1 MAIDKAEWQYDS
13 AMKIYCEKNGKILD
27 DLTEDDEDIIWDCA
41 GNHIAFFIAWLIRR
55 DHIGDLHHEE
65 ESEEQELEDV
75 KKQQKTGMDIF
86 KKYCDMCFT
95 REDVADDILPFV
107 EKYYDE
113 YMDDYSRIM
122 GDSRIL
128 STSFVWDDYL
138 KVEEAIDE
146 AYRNYVAG

>member
-1 MAIDKAEWQYDS
+1 MAFDKAEWQYDS
-13 AMKIYCEKNGKILD
+13 ALKFYCKKYGKNPD
-27 DLTEDDEDIIWDCA
+27 DLTEEEEELLWDYS
-41 GNHIAFFIAWLIRR
+41 GNHIAIFLTWLIRH
-55 DHIGDLHHEE
+55 DFLGEFHHEDE
-65 ESEEQELEDV
+65 LEEQELEDV

-95 REDVADDILPFV
+95 REDVADDILTFV